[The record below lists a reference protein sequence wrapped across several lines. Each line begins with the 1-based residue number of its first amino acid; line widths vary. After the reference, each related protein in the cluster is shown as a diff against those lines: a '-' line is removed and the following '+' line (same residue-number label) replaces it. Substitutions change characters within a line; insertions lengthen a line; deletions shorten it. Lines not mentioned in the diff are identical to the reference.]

1 MFRPPF
7 AMPTLQEFLV
17 WHSRNDAD
25 PGHTSFRELTF
36 GVGPHL
42 LAAEALPPDRS
53 HRAATSF
60 MTRAKGDIRD

>member
-25 PGHTSFRELTF
+25 PGQTWFRELIF
-36 GVGPHL
+36 GVGLDL
-42 LAAEALPPDRS
+42 LAAEALPPD
-53 HRAATSF
+53 
-60 MTRAKGDIRD
+60 G